1 MRIFW
6 SILFIICICP
16 IGVAQEHHLT
26 INCITMIDQKL
37 PEHIQGKCFFGEGF
51 KDSITIVYNMGRL
64 EFVDTD
70 KKLYELLAQHSS
82 YTTDLR
88 LCFEVDRLIGKHK
101 IEKRQYCHRFRL
113 YDFINHFIHPD
124 APLVCNII
132 TLNRKKDKYL
142 FYVQGD
148 GFVSAIKDRK
158 GKKIHWKNFVFTG
171 TYF

>member
-37 PEHIQGKCFFGEGF
+37 PEHLQGKCFFGEGF

-70 KKLYELLAQHSS
+70 KKIYELLAQHSS

-101 IEKRQYCHRFRL
+101 I
-113 YDFINHFIHPD
+113 
-124 APLVCNII
+124 
-132 TLNRKKDKYL
+132 
-142 FYVQGD
+142 
-148 GFVSAIKDRK
+148 
-158 GKKIHWKNFVFTG
+158 
-171 TYF
+171 